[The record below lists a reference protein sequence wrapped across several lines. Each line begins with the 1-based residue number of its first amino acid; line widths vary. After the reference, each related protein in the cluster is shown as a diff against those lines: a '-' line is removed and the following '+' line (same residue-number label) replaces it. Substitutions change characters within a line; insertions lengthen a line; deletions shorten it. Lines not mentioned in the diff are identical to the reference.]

1 MKYEEIKVGMKKGKI
16 STIIGL
22 LFASSFLIRT
32 VIIHQMRASKN
43 QDSENISAV
52 QEFIKSQEQAESEKQ
67 KNSLKDIVGDGS
79 GPSYDKTIFVNNQY
93 NIGVRDGAYYL
104 VTISSK
110 KELLLEGVDE
120 AYALAVKNEDKNKQE
135 VAMVVHKDGAWHII
149 NEEGEITKPLDRQYI
164 TAHTKPVIKNKAV
177 DYE

>member
-1 MKYEEIKVGMKKGKI
+1 MKKGKI
-16 STIIGL
+16 SSIIGL
-22 LFASSFLIRT
+22 LLASLFLIRT
-32 VIIHQMRASKN
+32 VIIHQMRASKK
-43 QDSENISAV
+43 QESEKIAAV
-52 QEFIKSQEQAESEKQ
+52 QEFIKSQEQDDSEKQ

-110 KELLLEGVDE
+110 KELLLEGVDN

-149 NEEGEITKPLDRQYI
+149 NEEGEVTTTLDRQYI
-164 TAHTKPVIKNKAV
+164 TAHTKLVIKNQTV
-177 DYE
+177 DFE

>member
-1 MKYEEIKVGMKKGKI
+1 MKKGKI
-16 STIIGL
+16 SSIIGL

-32 VIIHQMRASKN
+32 VIIHQMRASKHR
-43 QDSENISAV
+43 DSENISAV
-52 QEFIKSQEQAESEKQ
+52 QQFIKSQEQAESEKQ
-67 KNSLKDIVGDGS
+67 KNSLKDIVGGGS

-93 NIGVRDGAYYL
+93 NIGVRDGVYYL

-149 NEEGEITKPLDRQYI
+149 NEEGEITKTLD
-164 TAHTKPVIKNKAV
+164 
-177 DYE
+177 